1 MARTLRESYL
11 SNKIQIFQ
19 LEQNINN
26 CASFT
31 EDDVCR
37 AIRQLQQPHG
47 STFSDIK
54 RHLCAS
60 SKPSPSHL
68 RSLKLATTRG
78 IQSGRIE
85 QNVKGLRYRLNFL
98 NEPEQEEYG
107 GGKRMRKSCGKPRKK
122 RRKKKKKKAC
132 GKKKAKKRRKKKKAC
147 GGKKKMRRRRSR
159 RRKKKACGSKKKS
172 KPKPRKKA
180 CGTKK
185 RKKKKK
191 PKINDLNCLCG

>member
-107 GGKRMRKSCGKPRKK
+107 GEGASAWYPSWICHSTRSSDKTWCERTSSGEFPRPISLV
-122 RRKKKKKKAC
+122 RAMFPCER
-132 GKKKAKKRRKKKKAC
+132 GVIII
-147 GGKKKMRRRRSR
+147 GV
-159 RRKKKACGSKKKS
+159 
-172 KPKPRKKA
+172 
-180 CGTKK
+180 
-185 RKKKKK
+185 
-191 PKINDLNCLCG
+191 